1 MGGERLPLGFE
12 HTCRVDEQSGYD
24 PPPHGIPQAV
34 RHPVVHGHLPVHRR
48 TRRRNLKVG
57 HASREGGRHRQ
68 ARGVGVILHVILRR
82 MREHDSRV
90 DLTDDRGQVPQMLE
104 VVKNLKIAREG
115 RVECCAEKIGG
126 FLRLG
131 QALGFGS

>member
-1 MGGERLPLGFE
+1 
-12 HTCRVDEQSGYD
+12 
-24 PPPHGIPQAV
+24 
-34 RHPVVHGHLPVHRR
+34 
-48 TRRRNLKVG
+48 
-57 HASREGGRHRQ
+57 
-68 ARGVGVILHVILRR
+68 
-82 MREHDSRV
+82 
-90 DLTDDRGQVPQMLE
+90 MLE